1 MIKKIKKSLNKYALH
16 LVITGILILLIIFL
30 ITYFKKDSTV
40 VSNINNSNAAQIIYS
55 NGKEVQ

>member
-1 MIKKIKKSLNKYALH
+1 MIKKIKKILTEYALH
-16 LVITGILILLIIFL
+16 LVIIGILILLIIFL
-30 ITYFKKDSTV
+30 LSYFKKDSTV

>member
-16 LVITGILILLIIFL
+16 LVIIGVLILLIIFL
-30 ITYFKKDSTV
+30 ISYFKQDSTID
-40 VSNINNSNAAQIIYS
+40 SNINNSNAAQIIYS